1 MEMDPLSAGS
11 LPIDQLERYAK
22 DLSELYRSEKEKTKE
37 LEAAY
42 QKLQET
48 KDLLVQSEKLA
59 AIGRLATGVA
69 HEILNPVNII
79 SLRLQFLGMTEELSA
94 PAKNSLAICKD
105 QLNRIVEIT
114 KDLGR
119 LSGTHKKHITMGDL
133 NEVIGHVLTLA
144 APQFKEKDITTDVQY
159 HPDLPLIALDRE
171 RIEQVIFNIT
181 SNAAAAMADQE
192 TRILRIITKPAPSK
206 DCVQV
211 IISDTGT
218 GIDQSDIYR
227 IFDPFFTAKGS
238 DLGAGLGFFIS
249 YSIVKDHGG
258 RIWAENNEWGGA
270 SFFIDLPLVRDTN
283 NQCS

>member
-181 SNAAAAMADQE
+181 SNAAATMADQE